1 MSDMPLAHIMPLAH
15 STLEEAR
22 AAKDVAKRRL
32 ARRTGIVGIGLTR
45 QGGSYALKV
54 NLGEGATAA
63 RLPKDVN
70 GVPVVVATVGAI
82 RKR

>member
-1 MSDMPLAHIMPLAH
+1 MNRMPLARI
-15 STLEEAR
+15 TLEEAR
-22 AAKDVAKRRL
+22 AAKDAAKRKL
-32 ARRTGIVGIGLTR
+32 ARRSGIVGIGLTR
-45 QGGSYALKV
+45 QGGGYALKV

-70 GVPVVVATVGAI
+70 GVPVVVATVGAV

>member
-1 MSDMPLAHIMPLAH
+1 MNPMPLVHV
-15 STLEEAR
+15 TLEAAR
-22 AAKDVAKRRL
+22 AAKDAAKRKF
-32 ARRTGIVGIGLTR
+32 ARRSGVVGIGLTR
-45 QGGSYALKV
+45 QGGGYALKV

-70 GVPVVVATVGAI
+70 GVPVVVAVVGPV